1 MISPARPMRWLLVAA
16 LAYVLPAPLL
26 GQTRWREISSR
37 PDSASLARF
46 QTGFPDCG
54 PSGRPANDEG
64 SRLYEHIAH
73 GNAYALQAA
82 LSQLGCFDG
91 GEMEDLF
98 IAIGTHFDR
107 SPRRV
112 VSLVVRYKIDER
124 VSAIIVTM
132 IPPNVTTESTL
143 NTLYQ
148 ARLRALEGIREPE
161 YARTVKVWSD
171 ELRAALAP

>member
-1 MISPARPMRWLLVAA
+1 MRSPARPMRWLLVAA
-16 LAYVLPAPLL
+16 LACVLPAPLL

-82 LSQLGCFDG
+82 LSQLG
-91 GEMEDLF
+91 
-98 IAIGTHFDR
+98 
-107 SPRRV
+107 
-112 VSLVVRYKIDER
+112 
-124 VSAIIVTM
+124 
-132 IPPNVTTESTL
+132 
-143 NTLYQ
+143 
-148 ARLRALEGIREPE
+148 IREPE